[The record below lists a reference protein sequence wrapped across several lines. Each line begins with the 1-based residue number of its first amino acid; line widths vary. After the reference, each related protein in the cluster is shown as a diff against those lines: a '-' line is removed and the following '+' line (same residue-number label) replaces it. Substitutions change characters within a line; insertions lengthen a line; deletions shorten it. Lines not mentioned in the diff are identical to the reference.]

1 MTRKNQNMLI
11 GLPVLAGLIA
21 VALLSA
27 PSTVQAQ
34 EVVLTA
40 CYVPDVGVVYRIK
53 ATGLPDVCTETTHV
67 EFSWN
72 MEGPAGP
79 AGPQGPPGPAG
90 PQGPQGE
97 PSFANLTRVSSTF
110 TIDNEDAGIRDRAVD
125 CPVGLIVIAGS
136 AFLDTGDPNSIQF
149 LGSRPTGDRLGWEAR
164 FRVDS
169 NRFVVT
175 VWAICI

>member
-27 PSTVQAQ
+27 PTTVQAQ

-53 ATGLPDVCTETTHV
+53 AAGLPDVCTETTHV

-79 AGPQGPPGPAG
+79 SGPAG
-90 PQGPQGE
+90 PAGPSGSTPVVFAGE
-97 PSFANLTRVSSTF
+97 CITDAFADPQFGDLTHGAVITDGRF
-110 TIDNEDAGIRDRAVD
+110 TIN
-125 CPVGLIVIAGS
+125 
-136 AFLDTGDPNSIQF
+136 DPPAH
-149 LGSRPTGDRLGWEAR
+149 L
-164 FRVDS
+164 
-169 NRFVVT
+169 T
-175 VWAICI
+175 VWEGEAAFPGFLSISDGYGVYYLENGRLLLTCFGDSYVAHVSF